1 MAPRQPNN
9 TEELLR
15 QLLEKLDTHTDNL
28 NDGQDKLSDRFE
40 NLSKTYAELAARLTH
55 VEAKDFNSAI
65 TKIDSSSQKILL
77 LENNVKDCLEEQD
90 AVSETLSGIKIK
102 FEKLEAKID
111 RIQIYINIVAFV
123 MASIIAPLLVAYIS
137 KILIGG

>member
-1 MAPRQPNN
+1 
-9 TEELLR
+9 
-15 QLLEKLDTHTDNL
+15 
-28 NDGQDKLSDRFE
+28 
-40 NLSKTYAELAARLTH
+40 
-55 VEAKDFNSAI
+55 
-65 TKIDSSSQKILL
+65 

>member
-40 NLSKTYAELAARLTH
+40 NLSKTYAELQQDLLT
-55 VEAKDFNSAI
+55 
-65 TKIDSSSQKILL
+65 
-77 LENNVKDCLEEQD
+77 
-90 AVSETLSGIKIK
+90 
-102 FEKLEAKID
+102 
-111 RIQIYINIVAFV
+111 
-123 MASIIAPLLVAYIS
+123 
-137 KILIGG
+137 